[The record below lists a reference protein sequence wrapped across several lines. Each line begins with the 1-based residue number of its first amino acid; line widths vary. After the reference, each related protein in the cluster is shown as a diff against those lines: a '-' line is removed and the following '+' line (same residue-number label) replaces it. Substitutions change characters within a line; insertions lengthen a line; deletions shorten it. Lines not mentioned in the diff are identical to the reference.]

1 MVARRGGFILY
12 GSPGSGSAAVEAA
25 LVRCKQPC
33 ELVRASSWERGSAI
47 DALAQV
53 NPLRQIPTL
62 VLPDG
67 SVLTESAA
75 ILIHLGLAFP
85 RSGLLPRDP
94 AMRAQ
99 AIRALVYIAANCYSA
114 IGVIDYPQR
123 WCAGADKPT
132 RDRIRLG
139 ARRRLHAHWRLFAD
153 QFGHQPFMTEGAPGA
168 PALLAAVVSRW
179 SGTRRML
186 QRQRA
191 AFHARLEAIDQH
203 PSVSAVFER
212 HWPSPAA

>member
-1 MVARRGGFILY
+1 MVRRRGSFVLY

-25 LVRCKQPC
+25 LVRCRLPFEQ
-33 ELVRASSWERGSAI
+33 VRASSWERGSAI
-47 DALAQV
+47 DALAKV

-75 ILIHLGLAFP
+75 ILMHLGLSYP

-94 AMRAQ
+94 AARAQ
-99 AIRALVYIAANCYSA
+99 ALRALVFIAANCYSA

-123 WCAGADKPT
+123 WCVAADAAV
-132 RDRIRLG
+132 RERIRLG

-153 QFGHQPFMTEGAPGA
+153 QFGAQRFLAEGAPSA

-191 AFHARLEAIDQH
+191 NFHARLEQIERH
-203 PSVSAVFER
+203 PTVAAVFER
-212 HWPSPAA
+212 HWPATGA